1 MCPMRTWT
9 RYSHHSKPGMIEVEL
24 FGQLADNGSRLN
36 VNDLPL
42 PTTALRLAV
51 HLKIN
56 QELVGIITIDGKQS
70 QWTDKIYNGSR
81 VCYFPYLAG
90 G

>member
-1 MCPMRTWT
+1 MCLMRTWT
-9 RYSHHSKPGMIEVEL
+9 RCSRHLKTGMIEVEL

>member
-24 FGQLADNGSRLN
+24 FGQLADNGSRIN
-36 VNDLPL
+36 VEKIPL
-42 PTTALRLAV
+42 PTTVLDLADFL
-51 HLKIN
+51 HLN
-56 QELVGIITIDGKQS
+56 RDLVGIVTVDGRQS
-70 QWTDKIYNGSR
+70 AWSDNVEDGSR
-81 VCYFPYLAG
+81 VCFFPYLAG